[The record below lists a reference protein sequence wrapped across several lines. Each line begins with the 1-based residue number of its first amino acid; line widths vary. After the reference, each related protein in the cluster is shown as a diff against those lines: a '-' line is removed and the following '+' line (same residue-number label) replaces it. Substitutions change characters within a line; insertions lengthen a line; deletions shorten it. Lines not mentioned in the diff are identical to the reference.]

1 MVRCYPPK
9 CLVCVCGSSV
19 HGARV
24 CVFAAGVEQLWHPAE
39 QMTVTWEVWGV
50 LGLSFAIDGVV
61 FTKVRQRETGRQLTR
76 NVVRA
81 RSISC

>member
-1 MVRCYPPK
+1 MVRYYLPN
-9 CLVCVCGSSV
+9 CLVCVAPAFT
-19 HGARV
+19 ARV

-76 NVVRA
+76 NVVRT